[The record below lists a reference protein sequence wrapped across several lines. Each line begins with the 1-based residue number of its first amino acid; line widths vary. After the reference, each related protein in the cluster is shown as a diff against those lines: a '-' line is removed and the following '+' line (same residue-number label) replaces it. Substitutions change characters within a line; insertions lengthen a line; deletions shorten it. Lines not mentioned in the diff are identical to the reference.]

1 MKASDGKK
9 ENVILIRM
17 SKKEAR
23 LIKKQAGSLGLS
35 VSAYVRMLVNSEEK
49 K

>member
-1 MKASDGKK
+1 VKASDGKK

-23 LIKKQAGSLGLS
+23 LIKKQARSLGLS
-35 VSAYVRMLVNSEEK
+35 VSAYVRMLINLEDK